1 MRCAGPCERPMV
13 PYGFVGPLPLG
24 VGRRHSRGRC
34 GACYQRSRRQGAPR
48 RTLPRDVVVEE
59 TAFLAAQ
66 QRLTRRQIAERLGL
80 KPESIYQAHR
90 RAGVP
95 CPV

>member
-34 GACYQRSRRQGAPR
+34 GACYQRCRRQGAPR
-48 RTLPRDVVVEE
+48 RTLRREVVVEE
-59 TAFLAAQ
+59 AAFLAAQ
-66 QRLTRRQIAERLGL
+66 RLTRAQIAARLGI
-80 KPESIYQAHR
+80 KPDSLYQAHR
-90 RAGVP
+90 RCGVP